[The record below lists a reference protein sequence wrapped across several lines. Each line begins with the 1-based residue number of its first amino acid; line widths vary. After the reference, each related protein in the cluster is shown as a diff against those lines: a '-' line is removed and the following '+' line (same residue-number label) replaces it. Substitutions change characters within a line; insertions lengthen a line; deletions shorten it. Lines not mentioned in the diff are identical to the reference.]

1 MKCFNLPSISLVY
14 FKIAR
19 HFQNTRCAIKEEK
32 WKVNQIGR
40 KTKTF
45 KYRFD
50 AGKIDLFKFNYQ
62 ERWDSIMRSETLFIS
77 LSSQYNQLIADE
89 SQSVEISLI
98 FVSMILRLIRTFI
111 RSILV
116 YPTNFSSTCIL
127 NNLKNYHFWYMFA
140 IDCKQNCIKN
150 ESLCFT
156 NTLLLNIVRLHKV
169 QCSRY

>member
-19 HFQNTRCAIKEEK
+19 HFQNTQCAIKEEK

-50 AGKIDLFKFNYQ
+50 AGKIDVFKFNYQ
-62 ERWDSIMRSETLFIS
+62 EWWDSIMRSETLFIS
-77 LSSQYNQLIADE
+77 LSFQYNQLIADE

-98 FVSMILRLIRTFI
+98 FVSMILRLIRTCI
-111 RSILV
+111 PSILV
-116 YPTNFSSTCIL
+116 YPTNFSFKWIL
-127 NNLKNYHFWYMFA
+127 DNSKKSSLLVHVWYWL
-140 IDCKQNCIKN
+140 
-150 ESLCFT
+150 LCFT
-156 NTLLLNIVRLHKV
+156 ITLLLHIVRLHKV
-169 QCSRY
+169 QCFRY

>member
-19 HFQNTRCAIKEEK
+19 HFQNTQCAIKEEK

-50 AGKIDLFKFNYQ
+50 AGKIDVIKFNYQ

-98 FVSMILRLIRTFI
+98 FVSMILRLIRTCM

-116 YPTNFSSTCIL
+116 YPTNFSFKWIL
-127 NNLKNYHFWYMFA
+127 DNSKKSSLLVHVWYWSQS
-140 IDCKQNCIKN
+140 K
-150 ESLCFT
+150 
-156 NTLLLNIVRLHKV
+156 LHKELKSV
-169 QCSRY
+169 FHKYIVITHCSAA

>member
-19 HFQNTRCAIKEEK
+19 HFQNTQCAIKEEK

-50 AGKIDLFKFNYQ
+50 AGKIDVFKFNYQ
-62 ERWDSIMRSETLFIS
+62 ELWDSIMRSETLFIS

-89 SQSVEISLI
+89 SQSIEISLI
-98 FVSMILRLIRTFI
+98 FVSMILRLIRTCI

-116 YPTNFSSTCIL
+116 YPTNFSSTWIL
-127 NNLKNYHFWYMFA
+127 DNSKKSSLLVHVWYWLQAKLHKEWKSVFKN
-140 IDCKQNCIKN
+140 I
-150 ESLCFT
+150 SL
-156 NTLLLNIVRLHKV
+156 LHIVRLHKV

>member
-19 HFQNTRCAIKEEK
+19 HFQNTQCAIKEEK

-77 LSSQYNQLIADE
+77 LSSQYNWSAD
-89 SQSVEISLI
+89 SGWIPISW
-98 FVSMILRLIRTFI
+98 
-111 RSILV
+111 
-116 YPTNFSSTCIL
+116 NIL
-127 NNLKNYHFWYMFA
+127 NFCFDDITFNQDVYTFHFSVSNQFKFYMYFGQLK
-140 IDCKQNCIKN
+140 KL
-150 ESLCFT
+150 SLLVHVCYW
-156 NTLLLNIVRLHKV
+156 LQAKLHKELKSV
-169 QCSRY
+169 FHKYIVITHCSAA

>member
-19 HFQNTRCAIKEEK
+19 HFQNTQCATKEEK

-77 LSSQYNQLIADE
+77 LSSQYNWSADSGWIPISWNILNFCFDDITFNQDVYTFHFSVSNQFKFYMYFGQLKKIITLHVWYWLQAKLHKE
-89 SQSVEISLI
+89 WKSVFKNISL
-98 FVSMILRLIRTFI
+98 L
-111 RSILV
+111 
-116 YPTNFSSTCIL
+116 
-127 NNLKNYHFWYMFA
+127 H
-140 IDCKQNCIKN
+140 
-150 ESLCFT
+150 
-156 NTLLLNIVRLHKV
+156 IVRLHKV

>member
-19 HFQNTRCAIKEEK
+19 HFQNTQCAIKEKK

-50 AGKIDLFKFNYQ
+50 AGKIDMFKFNYQ
-62 ERWDSIMRSETLFIS
+62 ERWDIKMPSETLFNS
-77 LSSQYNQLIADE
+77 LSSQHNQLIADE

-98 FVSMILRLIRTFI
+98 FVSMILRLIRTCI

-116 YPTNFSSTCIL
+116 YPTNFSSKWIL
-127 NNLKNYHFWYMFA
+127 DNFKKLSLLVHVWYWLQA
-140 IDCKQNCIKN
+140 K
-150 ESLCFT
+150 
-156 NTLLLNIVRLHKV
+156 LHKEWKSTV
-169 QCSRY
+169 FHKYIVITHCSAA